1 MKNKKLEKY
10 VDEKTTSLN
19 DKAFLDE
26 LKQNAAF
33 EKNNRLSKKSL
44 FVICTSSLVTVALLV
59 AIVCVVL
66 LYNPAIKSE
75 EHYYTSGDENRRA
88 STLNELNAATTYY
101 DLASDAN
108 ADIDIVFDTVSNDDL
123 YYEVNID
130 LEDTFEYVKIVV
142 VTNKFY
148 DYKFEHFDY
157 TDRETLG
164 SYVLN
169 YIVMTQEEDGIY
181 THKVDAEI
189 ITSAEKIYITYEGLG
204 LEQESNF
211 IYCIE
216 QLLAY

>member
-10 VDEKTTSLN
+10 VDEKTNSLN

-26 LKQNAAF
+26 LKQSATP
-33 EKNNRLSKKSL
+33 EKNRLSKKSL
-44 FVICTSSLVTVALLV
+44 FVIGASSLVTVALLI
-59 AIVCVVL
+59 AIICVVI
-66 LYNPAIKSE
+66 LYDPVNKSQ
-75 EHYYTSGDENRRA
+75 EHYYSSGDENRRS
-88 STLNELNAATTYY
+88 STVEELNADTVYY
-101 DLASDAN
+101 DLRSDIN
-108 ADIDIVFDTVSNDDL
+108 ADADIVFDTVSNDDL

-130 LEDTFEYVKIVV
+130 LEDTFENVKIVV